1 MTVREMTARS
11 ILLAMIQL
19 GAAASAVTLFA
30 GFAISDD
37 QEEAKARDSIE
48 LRETARLVQAELPR
62 WQIALGD
69 RKTELKLNSKT
80 LLRWTNPAAGRMN
93 GEIYVWTVDGR
104 PEAVMSLYKV
114 WEPAWGFAGEFHSL
128 SLTKLVA
135 ERDRAVVWKCNQP
148 GITPSDVPDAAAVSE
163 TSPRRLQQMRA
174 IAHDFSAVLID
185 SRNNPKGESQA
196 LRLMAQPLYRYASPA
211 ADVVD
216 GALFGF
222 VLGTDIEV
230 LLLLE
235 ARGAKDSP
243 RWQYA
248 LARLNSDD
256 LAALYKDKEV
266 WRVGRARFE
275 DRDGPYAFMSLSESS
290 K

>member
-1 MTVREMTARS
+1 VIVGSLTIRS
-11 ILLAMIQL
+11 ILLAKFQI
-19 GAAASAVTLFA
+19 GAAVSAVMLFA
-30 GFAISDD
+30 GSAISDD
-37 QEEAKARDSIE
+37 QEEAKTRDSNE

-62 WQIALGD
+62 WQIAMGE

-114 WEPAWGFAGEFHSL
+114 WEPAWGFAGELHSL

-148 GITPSDVPDAAAVSE
+148 GITLIDVPDAPAVAE
-163 TSPRRLQQMRA
+163 TAPRRMQQMRSMA
-174 IAHDFSAVLID
+174 QDFSAVLID
-185 SRNNPKGESQA
+185 SRNNPNGESQA
-196 LRLMAQPLYRYASPA
+196 LRLLTQPVYRYSSPGG
-211 ADVVD
+211 DVVE
-216 GALFGF
+216 GALFAF
-222 VLGTDIEV
+222 VLGTDVEV

-235 ARGAKDSP
+235 ARGAKDAP

-248 LARLNSDD
+248 LARLNSDE
-256 LAALYKDKEV
+256 LAASFKQKEV
-266 WRVGRARFE
+266 WRVRHARYE
-275 DRDGPYAFMSLSESS
+275 DRDGPYVFLGLPETD